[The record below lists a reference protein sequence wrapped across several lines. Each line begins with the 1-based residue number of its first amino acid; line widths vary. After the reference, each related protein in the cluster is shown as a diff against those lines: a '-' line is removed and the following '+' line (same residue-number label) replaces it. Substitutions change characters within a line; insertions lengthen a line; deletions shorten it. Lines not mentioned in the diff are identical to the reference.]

1 MCGASWGASWVRA
14 WVRATRRG
22 RLPVMGTDYPEHLL
36 AREPAPPYEREGLI
50 EQVVIDD
57 LVS

>member
-1 MCGASWGASWVRA
+1 
-14 WVRATRRG
+14 
-22 RLPVMGTDYPEHLL
+22 MGTDYPEHLL